1 MEKIV
6 NFCPN
11 GSEPTRENSLVP
23 VFTNELI
30 EDICRAYDED
40 LITLVHVH
48 ARDKNGKPSSKVE
61 DFAPIIEGIR
71 KHCPDLSICAS
82 LSGRYGNTFESRS
95 EVLDLN
101 PDMGSLTM
109 SSWNYRTGVNI
120 NSPSM
125 ILQLL
130 DKMNSLNIVPEIEC
144 FDAGMLNY
152 TNYLIS
158 KGLLKGP
165 FYINMILGNLS
176 NAQADQIT
184 VDHLL
189 NYKPKDSY
197 LCLGGIGKSQFKVI
211 PFVLENADGIR
222 LGLEDN
228 IHDEYGNKV
237 TNQYLLNN
245 FKNCLN
251 GNFKI
256 KNPLEFKKWL
266 KHDNSIRKV

>member
-11 GSEPTRENSLVP
+11 GSEPTKKNSLAP
-23 VFTNELI
+23 IFTNEI
-30 EDICRAYDED
+30 IDEVCRAYDEN
-40 LITLVHVH
+40 LITLVHIH

-61 DFAPIIEGIR
+61 DFAPIIEGLR
-71 KHCPDLSICAS
+71 KYCPDLVICAS
-82 LSGRYGNTFESRS
+82 LSGRYDNTFESRS
-95 EVLDLN
+95 EVLDLK

-120 NSPSM
+120 NPPNT
-125 ILQLL
+125 ILKLTER
-130 DKMNSLNIVPEIEC
+130 MNELNIVPEIEC

-152 TNYLIS
+152 TNHLIS

-176 NAQADQIT
+176 NAQADEIS
-184 VDHLL
+184 VDYIM

-197 LCLGGIGKSQFKVI
+197 LSLGGIGKNQFKVFSFI
-211 PFVLENADGIR
+211 EKVDGIR

-228 IHDEYGNKV
+228 IHDENGNKT
-237 TNQYLLNN
+237 TNNYLLHK
-245 FKNCLN
+245 FKELN
-251 GNFKI
+251 YQI
-256 KNPLEFKKWL
+256 KSPIEFKKWL
-266 KHDNSIRKV
+266 KNDNSIRKI